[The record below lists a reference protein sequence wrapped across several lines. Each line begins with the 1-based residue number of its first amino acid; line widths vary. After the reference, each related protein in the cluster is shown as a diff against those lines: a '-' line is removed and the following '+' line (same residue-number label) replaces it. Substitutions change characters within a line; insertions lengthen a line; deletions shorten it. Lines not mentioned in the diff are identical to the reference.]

1 VEEFAFEKWGGSEGL
16 DKEWERREGE
26 KKERKDKE
34 FRRRTME
41 ARKRTRTSLWQSR
54 QQELQQSQQQ
64 HQHQFAPVGDAAG
77 GEDDGEQTR
86 KQKCLICGI
95 SLEIEEF

>member
-54 QQELQQSQQQ
+54 QQELQQSRLLVMQR
-64 HQHQFAPVGDAAG
+64 AVKTTVNRPENKNV
-77 GEDDGEQTR
+77 
-86 KQKCLICGI
+86 
-95 SLEIEEF
+95 